1 MLKKLILSSKKIIT
15 VEENVEI
22 GGFGSS
28 ILEYSSKVT
37 NKLKK
42 ANIKIVGL
50 EDRFVKKYG
59 TQEELLD
66 YNNIN
71 YKYLSNKMK
80 NFIKE

>member
-1 MLKKLILSSKKIIT
+1 MILSKKIIS

-37 NKLKK
+37 NKNKK
-42 ANIKIVGL
+42 SNIKIMGL
-50 EDRFVKKYG
+50 KNIFVKKYG
-59 TQEELLD
+59 TQQELLD